1 MVLPSDHFKRDFQ
14 TLPETIKRSAE
25 KALRLILTNPISAT
39 LLSEPK
45 RAKKMEGQLDAE
57 GRKIW
62 EARLTRGY
70 RFTFVID
77 GDTYILRRVGSHD
90 ETLRRP

>member
-1 MVLPSDHFKRDFQ
+1 
-14 TLPETIKRSAE
+14 
-25 KALRLILTNPISAT
+25 
-39 LLSEPK
+39 
-45 RAKKMEGQLDAE
+45 MEGQFDVE